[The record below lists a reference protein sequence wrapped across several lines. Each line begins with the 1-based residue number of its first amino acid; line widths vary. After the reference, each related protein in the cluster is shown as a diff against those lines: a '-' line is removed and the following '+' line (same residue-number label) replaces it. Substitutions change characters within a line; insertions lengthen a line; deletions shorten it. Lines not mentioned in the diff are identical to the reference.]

1 MSAERQRYLDA
12 SAIVKLIVREPESEA
27 LEHWLSGGRQEIVS
41 CALVRAEVVRAA
53 APRGPEAIR
62 RARRLLDR
70 LDLIVL
76 DDQPLDLAG
85 ELVEPLRSPPVTEV
99 VAVGARSSDPGHE
112 PEHAAHLRARLA
124 DGCELD
130 VELGP
135 GGRQPAGCVVQPS
148 RRSLFVRHLAFD
160 LERHRADAIHLGGEC
175 RAASLHV
182 TVELEAADD
191 GVRDP
196 ADNRDEEHT
205 KSDPEHHGPNAN
217 RDHRPNG
224 TVLQCAPRRGVEQ
237 SGSSPGS

>member
-1 MSAERQRYLDA
+1 M
-12 SAIVKLIVREPESEA
+12 
-27 LEHWLSGGRQEIVS
+27 
-41 CALVRAEVVRAA
+41 
-53 APRGPEAIR
+53 
-62 RARRLLDR
+62 
-70 LDLIVL
+70 
-76 DDQPLDLAG
+76 
-85 ELVEPLRSPPVTEV
+85 PVTEV

-112 PEHAAHLRARLA
+112 PEHAAHLGARLA
-124 DGCELD
+124 DGSELD

-135 GGRQPAGCVVQPS
+135 GGRQPACCVVQPS

-160 LERHRADAIHLGGEC
+160 LKRHHADAIHLGGEC

-217 RDHRPNG
+217 RDHRPKG
-224 TVLQCAPRRGVEQ
+224 TVLQCVPRRGVEQ